1 MQWQW
6 TFRDQNL
13 GRKSFSILER
23 SAAEAAGG
31 KYSLHLKDENSDRT
45 VSGFGWRVPQAER
58 HAGKIL
64 DFSIRVKQVRAGR
77 PNTVGVLAVALTGK
91 KAFHAEAFVPTAK
104 PTGWETLKL
113 RLALPSDLQGLCL
126 YLMCSH
132 HFHTTAEAYFDD
144 AVLTFRNP
152 ESAMKAPV
160 PATVPPTRHT
170 FGNRIRFPQDTPFP
184 WLHEYWGGFDRDA
197 KDAGRYV
204 LKQPTVPQS
213 GIRFRANRPDRLID
227 LSAFRPDQVKF
238 TLLASRQMHF
248 FANLYSCDSG
258 KIGSRSFRNGKKE
271 KRKKSIDKRG
281 RFAYNKIEQGRN
293 RSRRLA

>member
-1 MQWQW
+1 MRPSRLKRHLFSALLLLLPGMGAAAEGENLFPNPGFETWNTALDLPGDVQWQW

-31 KYSLHLKDENSDRT
+31 KYSLHLKDENSGRT

-77 PNTVGVLAVALTGK
+77 PNTVGVLAVALTRGK
-91 KAFHAEAFVPTAK
+91 AVHAEAFVPTAE

-152 ESAMKAPV
+152 ESAMKDPV

-170 FGNRIRFPQDTPFP
+170 VGTRFHYP
-184 WLHEYWGGFDRDA
+184 
-197 KDAGRYV
+197 
-204 LKQPTVPQS
+204 
-213 GIRFRANRPDRLID
+213 
-227 LSAFRPDQVKF
+227 
-238 TLLASRQMHF
+238 
-248 FANLYSCDSG
+248 
-258 KIGSRSFRNGKKE
+258 
-271 KRKKSIDKRG
+271 
-281 RFAYNKIEQGRN
+281 
-293 RSRRLA
+293 